1 MSKKILVF
9 AVLFS
14 LAISLTVTQEA
25 SALTMGYGQSTRTT
39 TASLGPSKACGDHIC
54 RPGESSKWSDAVM
67 ASQRQGPTKATGGY
81 IGMVIMHQL
90 VVNSQVSP
98 SHVNSAMTH
107 GQQMGKMNSSM
118 GKMTSPMVNATS
130 P

>member
-14 LAISLTVTQEA
+14 LVISLTVTQEA
-25 SALTMGYGQSTRTT
+25 SALTIGYGQSTRTT

-67 ASQRQGPTKATGGY
+67 ASQRQGPTKATGGR

-98 SHVNSAMTH
+98 SHVNSAMSYGH
-107 GQQMGKMNSSM
+107 QMSKMS
-118 GKMTSPMVNATS
+118 SPMINATG